1 MSPRAAPPDIDQL
14 LAQQSLQHVSV
25 NLRGAS
31 ASLVRARRLLE
42 SARTLIDDDPDTA
55 YVLAYDAARQAGVA
69 VLAAQGLRATPR
81 GGRVAVERALAAQFA
96 PAFADFR
103 LLRRRRNELEH
114 PAPSGPE
121 VVDDAEAQQ
130 ALRAAGGIVESAE
143 VLLPTLRP
151 CGV

>member
-1 MSPRAAPPDIDQL
+1 MSPGSRTPDVDRL
-14 LAQQSLQHVSV
+14 LTQQSLQRVSV
-25 NLRGAS
+25 NLRGAE

-81 GGRVAVERALAAQFA
+81 GGHVAVERALTARFA

-103 LLRRRRNELEH
+103 LLRRRRNELEY

-130 ALRAAGGIVESAE
+130 ALRAAGAIVESAE
-143 VLLPTLRP
+143 TLLPTLRSY
-151 CGV
+151 GT